1 MGHFLPFHPNKKT
14 KQKQKLEKMKKH
26 IQYHHFKHLYQ
37 KSWSKFL
44 KNEKLPGEII
54 ILHKCTK
61 NHDPMLYCPWDMACD
76 GCNSYFSFWAICC
89 HFTPQTTQN
98 TKISKKIKKST
109 WRYHFTKAESNL
121 EFWGS
126 IQNLYKGAL
135 WAKFYPKIPWHNT
148 IFGKKGTFLLNITV
162 RDSVWLPM
170 LISFG
175 LFLEKCIKNHDHML
189 YCPWDMAYNRCNCYF
204 SFWANFCPF
213 TP

>member
-1 MGHFLPFHPNKKT
+1 MIKIFKKWKIT
-14 KQKQKLEKMKKH
+14 WRD
-26 IQYHHFKHLYQ
+26 HHFTQMYQ
-37 KSWSKFL
+37 KSWSYAILSLRYGLWRMQFL
-44 KNEKLPGEII
+44 FFILGYLLPFYSPNNPKYKN
-54 ILHKCTK
+54 
-61 NHDPMLYCPWDMACD
+61 
-76 GCNSYFSFWAICC
+76 F
-89 HFTPQTTQN
+89 
-98 TKISKKIKKST
+98 KKIKKST

-121 EFWGS
+121 ELWGS
-126 IQNLYKGAL
+126 IQNLYKRAL

-148 IFGKKGTFLLNITV
+148 IFGKKGTFLLNITA

-170 LISFG
+170 LISFE